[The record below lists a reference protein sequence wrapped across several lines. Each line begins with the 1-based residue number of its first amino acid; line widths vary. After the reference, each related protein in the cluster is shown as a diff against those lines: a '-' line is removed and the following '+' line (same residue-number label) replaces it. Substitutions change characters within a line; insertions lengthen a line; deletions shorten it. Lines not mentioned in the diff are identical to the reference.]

1 MDIRLVVFSIVL
13 VAVTGHPHQR
23 RCPMSTDIRVIRMNM
38 YGERLCYTE
47 RSLEF
52 SYRVHIFTY
61 FVKSEDP
68 SLSLKDDRYH
78 LFHYVVFDSFLSGG
92 IGSCRKMMRHKP
104 SVCDLIAS
112 DRLYLILE
120 RVTITSEVL
129 ASLSTSAVSDPASQ
143 SLMMFLKIKDDLLIC
158 RESPGHSKTPS
169 EKLKP
174 WLHHLQHFVEEES
187 SQCLQEAVLLSLI
200 SLLVEDIGCWPHGK

>member
-1 MDIRLVVFSIVL
+1 
-13 VAVTGHPHQR
+13 
-23 RCPMSTDIRVIRMNM
+23 
-38 YGERLCYTE
+38 
-47 RSLEF
+47 
-52 SYRVHIFTY
+52 
-61 FVKSEDP
+61 
-68 SLSLKDDRYH
+68 
-78 LFHYVVFDSFLSGG
+78 
-92 IGSCRKMMRHKP
+92 MMRHKP